1 MISRPSIM
9 HDKRSFWMVLRSH
22 PLDRNAVAAGSGS
35 GILAVHK
42 ESGVAAMLYGRYHS
56 QILTLAIRSGADGGW
71 QAKLRDILAEFDNDC
86 RDLSRSSN
94 RRLRRELATQIEQEV
109 LRFADP
115 NKQAVLC
122 IALKHLDSL

>member
-1 MISRPSIM
+1 
-9 HDKRSFWMVLRSH
+9 MVKDHSGWFLRSH
-22 PLDRNAVAAGSGS
+22 PLDTNAVAAGSGC
-35 GILAVHK
+35 GHPPVHK
-42 ESGVAAMLYGRYHS
+42 ESGVAEMLYGRYHS

-71 QAKLRDILAEFDNDC
+71 QAKLREILAEFDNDC

-94 RRLRRELATQIEQEV
+94 RLLRRELATQIEQEV

-122 IALKHLDSL
+122 IALKHFDSI